1 MWLIERGGDGQEPQR
16 IIVPPL
22 LVQALVRWYSGK
34 GLRADEE
41 AGIMLVQQARIGG
54 KWIACACKGPMAPPP
69 ILTPAYLCEAE
80 TYYLRRLTARNR
92 PEHET
97 GCPFF
102 RDQATNRI
110 TQTGRAPGSAAP
122 PSAYFAAL
130 RPAPEKLAQRPA
142 NGPIDDRT
150 RQLPTP
156 RLARLL
162 WRLIDLAGVN
172 HCHAHRCAAPPSI
185 SNAFNALISVTRNI
199 EIAPGIE
206 LARAFFTHPQ
216 SLRKGHVFSR
226 LQAMEKDWPSGHAPQ
241 AFLALFAQ
249 HIQGTTLYVA
259 DGPPLTIANRI
270 QSPSTGD
277 NRIGGP
283 YLVLI
288 LVGQYPE
295 THGYAA
301 LRGYA
306 QPIYSG
312 QRFVPV
318 DTAFARDVMR
328 ALLALRA
335 PLDRHGIDL
344 HLEKPLFDILTPLG
358 PCRPDLLLEARS
370 RRNGQCRQ
378 FAVDIDGQDMHP
390 ILRTEHR
397 DQAARIAPVLT
408 ISPPDLDQ
416 SRLMQRLCMALNL

>member
-1 MWLIERGGDGQEPQR
+1 MWLIERGGDGQEPSR
-16 IIVPPL
+16 IILPAL
-22 LVQALVRWYSGK
+22 LVEALVRWYSGK

-41 AGIMLVQQARIGG
+41 AGIMLVQQARIGS
-54 KWIACACKGPMAPPP
+54 KWIACACKGPMVPPP
-69 ILTPAYLCEAE
+69 ILTPAYLSEAE

-92 PEHET
+92 PEHES

-110 TQTGRAPGSAAP
+110 TQIGRAPGAADPHSAF
-122 PSAYFAAL
+122 FAAL

-150 RQLPTP
+150 RQPPTP

-162 WRLIDLAGVN
+162 WRLIHVSGVN
-172 HCHAHRCAAPPSI
+172 HCQTSRREAPPSI
-185 SNAFNALISVTRNI
+185 SSQFKALTTVACNI
-199 EIAPGIE
+199 EVAPGIE
-206 LARAFFTHPQ
+206 LARAFFTHPR
-216 SLRKGHVFSR
+216 SLRTGQIFSR
-226 LQAMEKDWPSGHAPQ
+226 LRAMEKDWPPGHAPQ
-241 AFLALFAQ
+241 AFGALFAH
-249 HIQGTTLYVA
+249 HIDGSTLHVA
-259 DGPPLTIANRI
+259 DGPPLSIANRI

-295 THGYAA
+295 AHGYAA

-328 ALLALRA
+328 ALLALRV
-335 PLDRHGIDL
+335 PLGRHGIDF

-370 RRNGQCRQ
+370 RSTGECRQ
-378 FAVDIDGQDMHP
+378 LALDIGGQDMNP
-390 ILRTEHR
+390 AARIEHR

-408 ISPPDLDQ
+408 IGAQDLVP
-416 SRLMQRLCMALNL
+416 SRLMQRLCMALEL